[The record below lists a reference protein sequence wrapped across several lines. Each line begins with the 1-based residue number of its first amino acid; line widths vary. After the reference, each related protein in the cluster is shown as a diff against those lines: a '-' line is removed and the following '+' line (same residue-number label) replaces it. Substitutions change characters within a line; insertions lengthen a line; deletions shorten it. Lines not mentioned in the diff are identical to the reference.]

1 MSVQQRARLARPLLA
16 GRGVHAACRERVR
29 CHVCRVLPCLQSSHK
44 LQVVVVCEEALP
56 RITYSAR
63 TVDVGPV
70 TEHLASEM
78 VKEAQPSVSE
88 VRASLGDPGCHAAL
102 SCRIA
107 GTRPQGLTQHSADF
121 RQHSAAG

>member
-1 MSVQQRARLARPLLA
+1 MLS
-16 GRGVHAACRERVR
+16 
-29 CHVCRVLPCLQSSHK
+29 CLQSSHK

-88 VRASLGDPGCHAAL
+88 VCALLADPGCHAAL
-102 SCRIA
+102 SCSIA
-107 GTRPQGLTQHSADF
+107 GTRTQGVAQHSADC
-121 RQHSAAG
+121 RQRFAAG